1 VNLKPLL
8 LLSALAFPLLAADP
22 PVVAKVDLARYM
34 GTWHE
39 IAKFPN
45 RFQKGCTCTTATYSL
60 KPNGKVRVVNRCGT
74 EDGKG
79 KQSSGWAKVVDPV
92 TNARLKVTFFWPFF
106 GDYWILDLD
115 PGYRRVLVGTPNRKY
130 LWILA
135 REPRLEA
142 GDYQELV
149 AKAARMG
156 YPVERLVM
164 TPACP

>member
-1 VNLKPLL
+1 MNLKSLL
-8 LLSALAFPLLAADP
+8 LLSALACPLLAADP

-60 KPNGKVRVVNRCGT
+60 QPNGKVKVVNRCGT

-79 KQSSGWAKVVDPV
+79 KQSSGWAKVADPV
-92 TNARLKVTFFWPFF
+92 TNAKLKVTFFWPFF

-142 GDYQELV
+142 EDYQALV
-149 AKAARMG
+149 ATAARLG
-156 YPVERLVM
+156 YPVERLVK
-164 TPACP
+164 TPVCP